1 MYFAVFEYNIL
12 SFDNYILASR
22 SVLSKYNVLPSK
34 DELSRKSE
42 LSENIK
48 KTNGDNPSMNLN
60 YNTGKDNLRKIDI
73 TLTESSDR
81 SESTSSEIQTDNL
94 NSDYEGAGNIF
105 QISIIKFE
113 LI

>member
-1 MYFAVFEYNIL
+1 LGFNY
-12 SFDNYILASR
+12 YILASR

-48 KTNGDNPSMNLN
+48 KTNDDDPSIKINLD

-105 QISIIKFE
+105 KISIIQF
-113 LI
+113 

>member
-1 MYFAVFEYNIL
+1 MG
-12 SFDNYILASR
+12 FDYYILASR
-22 SVLSKYNVLPSK
+22 SVFSKYNVLPSK

-48 KTNGDNPSMNLN
+48 KTNDDGPSINLD

-94 NSDYEGAGNIF
+94 NSDYEGAGNVF
-105 QISIIKFE
+105 KISIIKFK
-113 LI
+113 LDI

>member
-1 MYFAVFEYNIL
+1 LGLDYF
-12 SFDNYILASR
+12 ILASR

-42 LSENIK
+42 LSDNIK
-48 KTNGDNPSMNLN
+48 KTNYDDPSMNLN
-60 YNTGKDNLRKIDI
+60 YNTGKENLMKIDI

-94 NSDYEGAGNIF
+94 ISDYDRTGNIF

-113 LI
+113 FV

>member
-1 MYFAVFEYNIL
+1 LIIIF
-12 SFDNYILASR
+12 LASR
-22 SVLSKYNVLPSK
+22 SVFSKYNILPSK

-42 LSENIK
+42 LGENNK
-48 KTNGDNPSMNLN
+48 KSNDDDPPMNLN
-60 YNTGKDNLRKIDI
+60 YNTGKENLRKIDI

-105 QISIIKFE
+105 
-113 LI
+113 